1 MVLMDFSEASYIALK
16 YAISMAKVQNACIHI
31 FHVIDQ
37 DEKIADENL
46 DSLTQIIEKERK
58 SVTILQSSICE
69 MIHTEGIE
77 TKSLVE
83 FGDLIWMIKDQTQK
97 INPDLVFVGKKE
109 GKNKNDSRLIK
120 YLLDDYKGSIL
131 IVQKDQQFKESSQIV
146 LGCSKRTLRSCNIDF
161 ALELGKLTRK
171 ALHAFHIQKS
181 NFYSKSEG
189 LSDEWKQLE
198 KNNPEIKCTYHKG
211 AQIIDGMISF
221 MQQNKSDLVC
231 LGRGKRRESLW
242 SKVFDSSGY
251 LDQLVD
257 RINIPILVLETN
269 PEM

>member
-1 MVLMDFSEASYIALK
+1 MDFSEASYIALK
-16 YAISMAKVQNACIHI
+16 YSISMAKVQNACIHI

-46 DSLTQIIEKERK
+46 DSVTQIIEKERK

-77 TKSLVE
+77 TKSMVE
-83 FGDLIWMIKDQTQK
+83 FGDLIWMIKDQTEK

-109 GKNKNDSRLIK
+109 GKLKNESRLIK
-120 YLLDDYKGSIL
+120 YLLDDYQGSIL
-131 IVQKDQQFKESSQIV
+131 IVQKEQQFEESSQIA
-146 LGCSKRTLRSCNIDF
+146 LGCSQRTLKSCNIDF
-161 ALELGKLTRK
+161 ALELGKLTHK
-171 ALHAFHIQKS
+171 DLHAFHIQKTS
-181 NFYSKSEG
+181 FYSKSED
-189 LSDEWKQLE
+189 LSEEWNLLAE
-198 KNNPEIKCTYHKG
+198 NNPEIECTYHKG
-211 AQIIDGMISF
+211 SQILDGIISF
-221 MQQNKSDLVC
+221 IQKSKSDLVC

-242 SKVFDSSGY
+242 SMVFDSSGY

-269 PEM
+269 TEM